1 MRIARE
7 SIVLAAICAAD
18 LVTTLWFVGKKGAM
32 ELNPLMRACL
42 EQGVW
47 CFVAAKAVSC
57 MGPLAL
63 LEWARRR
70 RPFFVRTMLRS
81 AIALYIAFYGVVVW
95 RANTPTREESLS
107 TEEMAQIIYWSS
119 RPVTNVEIS
128 AARLEVQ
135 PPRPNGH

>member
-1 MRIARE
+1 M
-7 SIVLAAICAAD
+7 V
-18 LVTTLWFVGKKGAM
+18 
-32 ELNPLMRACL
+32 
-42 EQGVW
+42 
-47 CFVAAKAVSC
+47 
-57 MGPLAL
+57 PLAL

>member
-1 MRIARE
+1 MAG
-7 SIVLAAICAAD
+7 ICAAD

-32 ELNPLMRACL
+32 ELNPIMRVCL

-47 CFVAAKAVSC
+47 CFVAAKALSC

-70 RPFFVRTMLRS
+70 RPYFVTAMLRS
-81 AIALYIAFYGVVVW
+81 AIALYIGFYGVVVW
-95 RANTPTREESLS
+95 KANAPAPGENLS

-119 RPVTNVEIS
+119 RPVTRVEIS

-135 PPRPNGH
+135 VPQPRGR